1 MSLWQYCWRVILLL
15 LTLFAA
21 SNAPQVL
28 LRALAASPAKPALD
42 VRLTAENAQP
52 RQLEDTTENAIV
64 RDYSA
69 AWKSLESSLAQNR
82 DDQLGANFTGGAL
95 DQLKSRLEGQQ
106 KNGLRTRLIDR
117 GHKLEAVFYSP
128 EGSAMQLRDT
138 AQLEIQVLDG
148 GQVIHS
154 EQATLHYIALM
165 TTAEDRWKVRLLE
178 EVQ

>member
-1 MSLWQYCWRVILLL
+1 MSLWQYVWRVILLL
-15 LTLFAA
+15 FALFAA

-28 LRALAASPAKPALD
+28 LRAFAASPSKPALD

-52 RQLEDTTENAIV
+52 RQVEDTTENAIV

-82 DDQLGANFTGGAL
+82 DDQLAANFTGAAL

-128 EGSAMQLRDT
+128 EGSAMQSRDT

-154 EQATLHYIALM
+154 EQTTLHYIALM

>member
-1 MSLWQYCWRVILLL
+1 MSLWQYVWRVVLLL
-15 LTLFAA
+15 FALFAA

-28 LRALAASPAKPALD
+28 LRAFAASPSKPALD

-52 RQLEDTTENAIV
+52 RQVEDTTENAIV

-69 AWKSLESSLAQNR
+69 AWKSLEISLAQNR
-82 DDQLGANFTGGAL
+82 DDQLTANFTGSAL
-95 DQLKSRLEGQQ
+95 EQIRARLEGQK
-106 KNGLRTRLIDR
+106 KNGLRTRVIDR

-148 GQVIHS
+148 SQVLHS
-154 EQATLHYIALM
+154 EQATVHYIALM
-165 TTAEDRWKVRLLE
+165 TTAEDRWKVRLLQ

>member
-42 VRLTAENAQP
+42 VKLTAENAQP

-82 DDQLGANFTGGAL
+82 DDQLAANF
-95 DQLKSRLEGQQ
+95 R
-106 KNGLRTRLIDR
+106 
-117 GHKLEAVFYSP
+117 
-128 EGSAMQLRDT
+128 
-138 AQLEIQVLDG
+138 
-148 GQVIHS
+148 S
-154 EQATLHYIALM
+154 E
-165 TTAEDRWKVRLLE
+165 ERRVGKECECR
-178 EVQ
+178 

>member
-1 MSLWQYCWRVILLL
+1 M
-15 LTLFAA
+15 
-21 SNAPQVL
+21 
-28 LRALAASPAKPALD
+28 
-42 VRLTAENAQP
+42 
-52 RQLEDTTENAIV
+52 
-64 RDYSA
+64 
-69 AWKSLESSLAQNR
+69 
-82 DDQLGANFTGGAL
+82 
-95 DQLKSRLEGQQ
+95 KSRLEGQQ

-138 AQLEIQVLDG
+138 AQLEIQVLNG

-154 EQATLHYIALM
+154 EQTTLHYIALM

>member
-1 MSLWQYCWRVILLL
+1 MSLWQYFWRVVLLL

-28 LRALAASPAKPALD
+28 LRAFAASPAKPALD
-42 VRLTAENAQP
+42 VKLSSDAAQP
-52 RQLEDTTENAIV
+52 RQVEDTTENAIV

-69 AWKSLESSLAQNR
+69 AWKSLENSLAQNR
-82 DDQLGANFTGGAL
+82 DDQLGANFAGSAL
-95 DQLKSRLEGQQ
+95 DQLKSRLESQR
-106 KNGLRTRLIDR
+106 KNGLHTRLIDR
-117 GHKLEAVFYSP
+117 GHKLEAIFYSP

-148 GQVIHS
+148 GNVIHS

>member
-1 MSLWQYCWRVILLL
+1 MSLWQYVWRVILLL
-15 LTLFAA
+15 FALFAA
-21 SNAPQVL
+21 SNVPQVL
-28 LRALAASPAKPALD
+28 LRAFAASSAKPVLE
-42 VRLTAENAQP
+42 VKLTAENAQP
-52 RQLEDTTENAIV
+52 RQVEDTTENAIV

-69 AWKSLESSLAQNR
+69 AWKSLENSLAQNR
-82 DDQLGANFTGGAL
+82 DDQLAANFTGSAL
-95 DQLKSRLEGQQ
+95 EQIKSRLEGQK
-106 KNGLRTRLIDR
+106 KNGLHTRVIDR

-148 GQVIHS
+148 SQVIHS
-154 EQATLHYIALM
+154 EQATVHYIALM